1 MKPPKW
7 VDSLTCS
14 ISVPLPVL
22 SDLLCLRAGRT
33 GVQWFEI
40 VSCHISSESTYS
52 RLEREKWYDSR
63 SQSLSIIEAKV
74 VSIWKESSF
83 IQSIFYAPTPKP
95 TSKEN
100 KKSGKSEY
108 ASSWRL
114 AQSTFQGDSIS
125 YSRDLVDAPSHLL
138 YHDQMWGC
146 IGPWLT
152 HVKYVVHQTRLRP
165 RPRQKHPV
173 KQVRWCKRIMIRIT
187 YSRTRNSQ

>member
-22 SDLLCLRAGRT
+22 SDLLCLRAART

-74 VSIWKESSF
+74 VSIWRESSF

-114 AQSTFQGDSIS
+114 AQSTFPRGLHFIFQGPCRCAKSFTVPWSDVRLHWS
-125 YSRDLVDAPSHLL
+125 LVDTCQIRGASDSSETTTSTETP
-138 YHDQMWGC
+138 
-146 IGPWLT
+146 
-152 HVKYVVHQTRLRP
+152 
-165 RPRQKHPV
+165 
-173 KQVRWCKRIMIRIT
+173 CKA
-187 YSRTRNSQ
+187 S